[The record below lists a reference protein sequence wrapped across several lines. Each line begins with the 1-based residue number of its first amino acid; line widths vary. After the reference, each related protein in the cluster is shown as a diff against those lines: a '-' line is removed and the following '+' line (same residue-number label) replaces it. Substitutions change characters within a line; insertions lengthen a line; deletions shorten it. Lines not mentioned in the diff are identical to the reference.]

1 VHPAFY
7 CIGDFFRDVGKG
19 EIFSIGAAA
28 AWAVGVI
35 FYKRL
40 GDQLSPTQ
48 LNLLK
53 NLVVFALILPTT
65 FLVEGITPPAM
76 GLQAYGLA
84 LLSGFVGIAIADSL
98 YFHGL
103 NLAGAARMGI
113 TGNLYSPMV
122 IVLSFIFLGER
133 LSEIQLLG
141 FALVMMG
148 VFMVS
153 ELNFR
158 GPAPDADQKQIRR
171 GVLIG
176 AASIFLMAVSI
187 ILIKRV
193 LEGQPLFWVSSIR
206 MTGAILGLY
215 LIAKIRG
222 LDALPKLS
230 SIQKNTWIT
239 LLVAAI
245 VGQYI
250 SMLAWL
256 AGYKYTSASIAS
268 VLNETASIFIVL
280 LAWLVLKEQL
290 NRRKLIGI
298 VCTISGVACMLL

>member
-1 VHPAFY
+1 M
-7 CIGDFFRDVGKG
+7 GKG
-19 EIFSIGAAA
+19 EIFSIAAAA

-53 NLVVFALILPTT
+53 NLIVFLLILPTT
-65 FLVEGITPPAM
+65 FLVEGISPPSM
-76 GLQAYGLA
+76 GIQGYGLA

-113 TGNLYSPMV
+113 TGNLYSPIV

-141 FALVMMG
+141 FALVMAG
-148 VFMVS
+148 VLMVS
-153 ELNFR
+153 EFNFR
-158 GPAPDADQKQIRR
+158 GPAPNADQRQIRR

-176 AASIFLMAVSI
+176 AFSIFLMAVSI
-187 ILIKRV
+187 ILVKRV
-193 LEGQPLFWVSSIR
+193 LEGQPLFWVSLIR
-206 MTGAILGLY
+206 MTGAISGLY
-215 LIAKIRG
+215 LIAKVRRV
-222 LDALPKLS
+222 DALPNLI
-230 SIQKNTWIT
+230 SIQKNTWLT
-239 LLVAAI
+239 LLTAAI
-245 VGQYI
+245 VGQYL

-280 LAWLVLKEQL
+280 LAWIILKEHL
-290 NRRKLIGI
+290 SRRKLIGI